1 MKSVSRP
8 SCRTTAATKICNQ
21 IHKCIEAQPA
31 WRWNTHAILTIY
43 SLLLIFL
50 FLLIFTPL
58 ARCLALH
65 DSIPLTLRASLALCF
80 SEATF
85 CLRAETAARSISCI
99 RFHCK
104 RHEGVFLK
112 SYREPNWTDIRLR
125 CWHLYLR
132 SHGIHVIMAFLF
144 VSNEE
149 VFEVKKRRKALH
161 QSLLEN
167 NSSSLSCTMNRLI
180 VNLEAQ
186 YFVLLHLKGLEVG
199 KFFAFGFVQRV
210 HDGAV
215 LFHHNTT
222 AS

>member
-1 MKSVSRP
+1 
-8 SCRTTAATKICNQ
+8 
-21 IHKCIEAQPA
+21 
-31 WRWNTHAILTIY
+31 
-43 SLLLIFL
+43 
-50 FLLIFTPL
+50 
-58 ARCLALH
+58 
-65 DSIPLTLRASLALCF
+65 
-80 SEATF
+80 
-85 CLRAETAARSISCI
+85 
-99 RFHCK
+99 
-104 RHEGVFLK
+104 
-112 SYREPNWTDIRLR
+112 
-125 CWHLYLR
+125 
-132 SHGIHVIMAFLF
+132 MAFLF